1 MDELGFTLAGFIVL
15 FLLTYAAG
23 VVFAVC
29 ESRRW
34 NPAGW
39 LVPLAVIMS
48 VFASFI
54 FPVVEHAVRP
64 RMRACGVDRR
74 IIRLKLALAWS
85 VPLLTSVGIKLCEL
99 FCNRVVPPRCLRGAG
114 PLLLSFVRTP
124 VFGAY
129 ALGQCEAQCACGGVP
144 GQRCGVIAR
153 LCRGPFCNPP
163 FSR

>member
-74 IIRLKLALAWS
+74 IIRLKLVLAWS
-85 VPLLTSVGIKLCEL
+85 VPLLTSVSIKLCEL
-99 FCNRVVPPRCLRGAG
+99 FCNRVVSRDVSGELAVCCSLSCILLYQIVLIWVNVKLNALAETCPAKGA
-114 PLLLSFVRTP
+114 
-124 VFGAY
+124 
-129 ALGQCEAQCACGGVP
+129 E
-144 GQRCGVIAR
+144 
-153 LCRGPFCNPP
+153 
-163 FSR
+163 

>member
-1 MDELGFTLAGFIVL
+1 MDELGFTLAGFIIL

-34 NPAGW
+34 NSAGW
-39 LVPLAVIMS
+39 LVPLAIIMS
-48 VFASFI
+48 VFAPFI

-85 VPLLTSVGIKLCEL
+85 VPLLTSVGTKLCEL
-99 FCNRVVPPRCLRGAG
+99 FCNRVVSRDVSGELAICCCLSCILLYQIVLIWVNVKLNALAEACPAKGA
-114 PLLLSFVRTP
+114 
-124 VFGAY
+124 
-129 ALGQCEAQCACGGVP
+129 E
-144 GQRCGVIAR
+144 
-153 LCRGPFCNPP
+153 
-163 FSR
+163 

>member
-1 MDELGFTLAGFIVL
+1 MAGFIVL

-85 VPLLTSVGIKLCEL
+85 VPLLTSVSIKLCEL
-99 FCNRVVPPRCLRGAG
+99 FCNRVVSRDVSGELAVCCSLSCILLYQIVLIWVNVKLNALAETCPAKGA
-114 PLLLSFVRTP
+114 
-124 VFGAY
+124 
-129 ALGQCEAQCACGGVP
+129 E
-144 GQRCGVIAR
+144 
-153 LCRGPFCNPP
+153 
-163 FSR
+163 